1 MSGMAQLPDLPE
13 TRPLMSIGR
22 TFGREGE
29 RSPRRS
35 TAFGGGVFCS
45 ALLAASSGGTG
56 EIVRSW
62 PCGRYGISSDSAVA
76 VAGLGVGSGVWDDWR
91 LSSAR
96 AAACWAGVGTGVAVP
111 SPDDTDG
118 AGAGFGTEAG
128 AVEGAVP
135 ADDAAAEGEAGLPLP
150 VWAGPAAGW
159 FGAPPSAAGGF
170 AFGISAP
177 SSRNSAIRG
186 SASRRQNGRVQ
197 DGNSSAAA
205 RRPQKYPE
213 NLMCEPSLA

>member
-91 LSSAR
+91 LR
-96 AAACWAGVGTGVAVP
+96 
-111 SPDDTDG
+111 
-118 AGAGFGTEAG
+118 ER
-128 AVEGAVP
+128 
-135 ADDAAAEGEAGLPLP
+135 PL
-150 VWAGPAAGW
+150 AGPVSAPVGLCRGPTIQTARLPDSAQKRRLRKAPRRRMGLRKVWQGLRCPSGRGRPQVGSAFPQQRQEASPSGSPPPPAGT
-159 FGAPPSAAGGF
+159 PRSAAPHPGARTGGCRT
-170 AFGISAP
+170 ATAVQQPEDRRNILKISC
-177 SSRNSAIRG
+177 
-186 SASRRQNGRVQ
+186 ASP
-197 DGNSSAAA
+197 A
-205 RRPQKYPE
+205 
-213 NLMCEPSLA
+213 